1 MVARSET
8 VKENKINPYSMYEV
22 GSMLVYFAFKAPSD
36 CESLSKKK
44 KGLVRVGKIC
54 NIASH

>member
-8 VKENKINPYSMYEV
+8 VKENMINPYSMFEV
-22 GSMLVYFAFKAPSD
+22 GSMLIYFAFKAPSD
-36 CESLSKKK
+36 SKSLSKKK
-44 KGLVRVGKIC
+44 KGLVRLVKIC